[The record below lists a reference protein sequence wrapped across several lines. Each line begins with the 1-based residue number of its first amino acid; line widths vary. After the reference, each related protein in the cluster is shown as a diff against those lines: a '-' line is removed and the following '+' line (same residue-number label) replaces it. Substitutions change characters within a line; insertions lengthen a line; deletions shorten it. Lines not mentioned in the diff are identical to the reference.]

1 MASGFHVHF
10 RSPPPKKKNTMESSC
25 CTRFGRNNSTCMC
38 AIYLMLMQAM
48 NWRALLKLDTTL
60 LLVMRDSLLM
70 IMSASTCP
78 AGTAHTSGFRA

>member
-1 MASGFHVHF
+1 M
-10 RSPPPKKKNTMESSC
+10 
-25 CTRFGRNNSTCMC
+25 
-38 AIYLMLMQAM
+38 LMLAM

-78 AGTAHTSGFRA
+78 AAIAQASAPAPHLLSHGENSLGCALSRPAPCQAYQTDRNVGAAKCTPMGS